1 MKFVATYTTCAQVG
15 ENSWQEYK
23 MSKVFDYVQPL
34 SDVMMWLESL
44 GVKEPNLSCVELSD
58 LIE

>member
-23 MSKVFDYVQPL
+23 RSKVFDYVQPL

-44 GVKEPNLSCVELSD
+44 GVKEPNLSCITLSD
-58 LIE
+58 LVD